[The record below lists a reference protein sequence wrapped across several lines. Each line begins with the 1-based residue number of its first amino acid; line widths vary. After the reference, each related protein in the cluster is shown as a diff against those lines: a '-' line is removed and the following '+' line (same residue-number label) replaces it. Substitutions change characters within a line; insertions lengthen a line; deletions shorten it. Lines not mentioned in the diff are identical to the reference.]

1 MWCWSSSGLLPVDRV
16 LSFPITKIKLG
27 QSDQPGQPVRP
38 QAQCGSGGFGG
49 FGGPNGLSLDRR
61 SRGSIKM
68 SGQVVSSA
76 IAGAEVDQ
84 HLGDSG
90 PQEVR
95 RHLAIGP
102 CAVALGPGLNAA
114 HHLSPAFG
122 SGRLQRRLG

>member
-1 MWCWSSSGLLPVDRV
+1 VWCWSSSGLLPVDRV
-16 LSFPITKIKLG
+16 LSFPSTKIKLG

-38 QAQCGSGGFGG
+38 QAQCGFGG
-49 FGGPNGLSLDRR
+49 FGGSNGFSLDRR

-76 IAGAEVDQ
+76 IAGAQVGQ

-95 RHLAIGP
+95 RHLAIGA
-102 CAVALGPGLNAA
+102 CAVTLGPGLNTA